1 MASTIIPRKPSPPT
15 TPLKSS
21 ESELRSISMIV
32 PSAINNFSEII
43 IIGSG
48 KGVASVNYIN
58 NSNWKRTSLKYCRI
72 LSKIYQQAVSNC
84 PRYNG

>member
-43 IIGSG
+43 FWI
-48 KGVASVNYIN
+48 KF
-58 NSNWKRTSLKYCRI
+58 
-72 LSKIYQQAVSNC
+72 
-84 PRYNG
+84 P